1 MAALIASTVAG
12 LTFGCTIEPAA
23 TRADAIGSWE
33 SQSGGRM
40 EFYDDGRFVATNI
53 ALGTHCSKEE
63 DAFEHKR
70 ISGTGTWELT
80 EVPDE
85 GPGTRVVFD
94 ARNSSV
100 RNCLIWSVFTGSEPL
115 SEMQLRHQ
123 YGDPERYRRTTKTPS
138 R

>member
-1 MAALIASTVAG
+1 MAALVAATVA

-53 ALGTHCSKEE
+53 ALNNLCSKED
-63 DAFEHKR
+63 DAFEHQR

-85 GPGTRVVFD
+85 GPGTSIVFD
-94 ARNSSV
+94 AKDSSV
-100 RNCLIWSVFTGSEPL
+100 RNCLIWSVFTGIEPL